1 MNHSKTLRAALVALL
16 LSALLCA
23 PALAK
28 VVSPGEDFY
37 YLDKA
42 NVLSE
47 ALEGEIYFS
56 NKLLYDACGAQVVV
70 VAVDTTGRE
79 AIDDYAYDLFND
91 WGIGDA
97 AKNNGFLL
105 LLAIDDDDYAAQCG
119 GSLQPK
125 FSAGTLKSYFDQYLE
140 DDFAAKQYSSGVKK
154 FFEAVFARI
163 ADTYNANVTVQQGI
177 AAYQYVNAGG
187 VQMTTNAYI
196 NLWTTIGAS
205 GAVYGILL
213 AFGMIFPNE
222 RLFIIP
228 FPFPIKAKWLV
239 VGYIAIE
246 LFSAMSA
253 PGDGVAHMAHLGG
266 MLFGFLLI
274 RYWQKH
280 PDSSQRFGRSR
291 GQEFFD
297 NMKRKYDQRQQ
308 HSHMKAEHTDPRHET
323 DEEYNARKHR
333 NQEEID
339 AILDKIRKS
348 GYDSLTKEEKQK
360 LFEQSRES

>member
-1 MNHSKTLRAALVALL
+1 MPTMTKNLLIVNFLAYIATWVLELRGIDLTSLLGLHFFLASNFHVYQFVSYMFLHGSLTHIFFNMFALWMFGSVIERVWGPKKFL
-16 LSALLCA
+16 
-23 PALAK
+23 
-28 VVSPGEDFY
+28 FY
-37 YLDKA
+37 Y
-42 NVLSE
+42 
-47 ALEGEIYFS
+47 I
-56 NKLLYDACGAQVVV
+56 CC
-70 VAVDTTGRE
+70 
-79 AIDDYAYDLFND
+79 
-91 WGIGDA
+91 GIGA
-97 AKNNGFLL
+97 GVVQEIVQYA
-105 LLAIDDDDYAAQCG
+105 DY
-119 GSLQPK
+119 S
-125 FSAGTLKSYFDQYLE
+125 
-140 DDFAAKQYSSGVKK
+140 
-154 FFEAVFARI
+154 I
-163 ADTYNANVTVQQGI
+163 QGI

-187 VQMTTNAYI
+187 VQMTTDAYI

-205 GAVYGILL
+205 GAVYAILL

-246 LFSAMSA
+246 LFSAMSG

-291 GQEFFD
+291 GQEFFE
-297 NMKRKYDQRQQ
+297 NMKRRYDRRQQ
-308 HSHMKAEHTDPRHET
+308 DSRMKAEHTDPRRES
-323 DEEYNARKHR
+323 DEEYNARKRR

-360 LFEQSRES
+360 LFDQSRQS